1 MVRSSWTV
9 PPLFQWLQKS
19 GEVPDED
26 MLRAFNL
33 GIGLII
39 VCTPALADTVMDDLR
54 SRRESPVVIGE
65 ITRGD
70 RVVAYS

>member
-1 MVRSSWTV
+1 V
-9 PPLFQWLQKS
+9 PALFQWLQRS
-19 GEVPDED
+19 GDVPDQD
-26 MLRAFNL
+26 MLRAFNM

-65 ITRGD
+65 ITRGE
-70 RVVAYS
+70 RVVTYS